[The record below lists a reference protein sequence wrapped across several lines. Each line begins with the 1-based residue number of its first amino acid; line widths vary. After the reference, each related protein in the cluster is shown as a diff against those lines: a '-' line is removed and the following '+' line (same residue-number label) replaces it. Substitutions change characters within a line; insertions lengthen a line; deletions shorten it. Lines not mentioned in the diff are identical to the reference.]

1 MLNQTKKRKVFHLP
15 SLGYPRFVEFGHY
28 HYRKVEPTLEAHQ
41 HQDVVEICF
50 CIRGQQYYELGEH
63 LLKLRGNDILIVP
76 PNQNHSSGVY
86 PEDIGELYWLQ
97 IHINHV
103 KGQLCH
109 LPTVQSEF
117 LISALQDKAGGIF
130 KGALV
135 LKSHLQKL
143 IGQLESEQTTLT
155 QLTTNQLLI
164 QLLLETLEL
173 SQTTQIVVPSERVKI
188 IDEFIAANLH
198 RIIYVDELAE
208 LVNFST
214 AYFKSWFKQHFGA
227 PPKAYINRLKIERAK
242 EELLKNNTITE
253 VAYNLG
259 FSTSQYFATTFKKF
273 TGMSPKVFRM
283 RVEKP

>member
-1 MLNQTKKRKVFHLP
+1 MQNQTKKRKVFHLS
-15 SLGYPRFVEFGHY
+15 SLGYPRFVDFGHY

-41 HQDVVEICF
+41 HQDVMEICF
-50 CIRGQQYYELGEH
+50 CIRGQQYYELGGN

-76 PNQNHSSGVY
+76 PNQDHSSGIY

-97 IHINHV
+97 VHV
-103 KGQLCH
+103 DHTKGQLCH
-109 LPTVQSEF
+109 LPKKQSEY
-117 LISALQDKAGGIF
+117 LVSALREKAGYIF

-135 LKSHLQKL
+135 LKSLLQKL
-143 IGQLESEQTTLT
+143 VGQLESEQTTLV
-155 QLTTNQLLI
+155 QLTTSQLLV

-173 SQTTQIVVPSERVKI
+173 SQTTQIVVPSERVKT
-188 IDEFIAANLH
+188 IDEFITKNMH

-214 AYFKSWFKQHFGA
+214 AYFKNWFKQHFGA

-242 EELLKNNTITE
+242 EELLKSNSITE

-259 FSTSQYFATTFKKF
+259 FSTSQYFATTFKKY
-273 TGMSPKVFRM
+273 TGLVPKAFRAQA
-283 RVEKP
+283 KKI

>member
-1 MLNQTKKRKVFHLP
+1 M
-15 SLGYPRFVEFGHY
+15 
-28 HYRKVEPTLEAHQ
+28 
-41 HQDVVEICF
+41 EICF
-50 CIRGQQYYELGEH
+50 CIRGQQYYELEGK

-76 PNQNHSSGVY
+76 PNHAHSSGVY

-97 IHINHV
+97 VYIDHTQ
-103 KGQLCH
+103 GQLCN
-109 LPTVQSEF
+109 LPEEQSDF
-117 LISALQDKAGGIF
+117 LISSLKANTGEIF
-130 KGALV
+130 KGSLS
-135 LKSHLQKL
+135 LKSLLQKL
-143 IGQLESEQTTLT
+143 IDQLESDQTTLV
-155 QLTTNQLLI
+155 QLTTNQLLV

-173 SQTTQIVVPSERVKI
+173 SQTVQIVVPSERVKI
-188 IDEFIAANLH
+188 IDDFIAKNLH

-242 EELLKNNTITE
+242 EELLKTNSVTE

-273 TGMSPKVFRM
+273 TGMSPKVFRAQ
-283 RVEKP
+283 VEKS